1 VEGTRS
7 LACGQPVA
15 KMSSTFI
22 DMALAIGAPIIPVRL
37 VGGLPVQPLEER
49 IEFPVGFGRQDYW
62 IGRPLMPEEL
72 VKLPLKA
79 RKDLVLAA
87 MNGLGPALADE
98 VPLTGD
104 TSFATEVQ
112 AWRTR
117 TGVSLENAVLF
128 TTLASLK
135 TPGAEVQAM
144 LEGAFAGQFN
154 VSDDAR
160 SQWLGQLARQLF
172 GPNGP
177 TVHGLVKG

>member
-37 VGGLPVQPLEER
+37 VGGLPVAPLEER
-49 IEFPVGFGRQDYW
+49 LEFPVGFGRQDYW
-62 IGRPLMPEEL
+62 IGRPLLPEEL
-72 VKLPLKA
+72 AKLPLKA

-87 MNGLGPALADE
+87 MNGLGQALADE
-98 VPLTGD
+98 VPLPGD
-104 TSFATEVQ
+104 ASFAAEVQ

-117 TGVSLENAVLF
+117 TGASLEDAVLF
-128 TTLASLK
+128 TTLAGEK
-135 TPGAEVQAM
+135 NPGAEVQA
-144 LEGAFAGQFN
+144 LLDGARAGQFN
-154 VSDDAR
+154 LSDDAR
-160 SQWLGQLARQLF
+160 AQWLGRLAKRLF

-177 TVHGLVKG
+177 RVEGLR